1 MASTFYRGEEG
12 IVKFAADT
20 SASAFKVAATR
31 SWSFDITRDTIE
43 TSSQG
48 TEARTFVAS
57 MFSGSGSVELLFTS
71 DSDDTASGGTTGDP
85 VDEGEVTQAFLSEIT
100 TAATSDNT
108 APLAS
113 FELYMDSSKKII
125 FNGIITGT
133 SFSSSSGDLSTAS
146 VSFITSGAITTSG
159 LYADGATTIS

>member
-20 SASAFKVAATR
+20 TGTALKVAATR

-71 DSDDTASGGTTGDP
+71 DSDDTSTGGTPT
-85 VDEGEVTQAFLSEIT
+85 DEGEVTQAFLSEIT
-100 TAATSDNT
+100 TTAATDNT

-159 LYADGATTIS
+159 LYADG

>member
-12 IVKFAADT
+12 IVKFAAGAT
-20 SASAFKVAATR
+20 TPLKVASTR

-71 DSDDTASGGTTGDP
+71 DSDDTASGGSTGEP
-85 VDEGEVTQAFLSEIT
+85 VDEGEVTQSFLTEIT

-108 APLAS
+108 APVAK
-113 FELYMDSSKKII
+113 FELYMDSTKKLT
-125 FNGIITGT
+125 FDGIITGT
-133 SFSSSSGDLSTAS
+133 SYSSSSGDLSTAS
-146 VSFITSGAITTSG
+146 VSFITTGAITTSS
-159 LYADGATTIS
+159 LFADAVTNIS